1 MRNRD
6 IDLCYKDEG
15 EQSLPPAQ
23 MHENMYL
30 VARSMMNRGVKQD
43 CILREGDV
51 IKVGRVK
58 FKVQVIHVQEKE
70 KEREKRKLKMQLR
83 KAMWEIKEKQ
93 AAIEKAKNKFYKKTS
108 LSGPIQLVDRYEKS
122 RERKKTPIKFLESRD
137 FN

>member
-30 VARSMMNRGVKQD
+30 VARSMMNRGVKQY

-70 KEREKRKLKMQLR
+70 KEREKRRLKMQFR

-108 LSGPIQLVDRYEKS
+108 KSGPV
-122 RERKKTPIKFLESRD
+122 
-137 FN
+137 